1 MLVMA
6 SENRE
11 LKKLEMLDY
20 SIGFS
25 AVVKKCSKRLTA
37 CISSTMTSQL
47 DLEHSYSADPAAR

>member
-1 MLVMA
+1 MA

-25 AVVKKCSKRLTA
+25 AVVSKYLTA
-37 CISSTMTSQL
+37 YISSTMTS
-47 DLEHSYSADPAAR
+47 